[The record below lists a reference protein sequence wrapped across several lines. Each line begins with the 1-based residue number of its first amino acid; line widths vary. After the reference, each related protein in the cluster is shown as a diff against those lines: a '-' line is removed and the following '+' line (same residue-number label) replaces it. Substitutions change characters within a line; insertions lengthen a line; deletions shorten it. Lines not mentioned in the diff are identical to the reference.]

1 MNVTFCGHS
10 QITKADNIANWLRNV
25 TQDLIEQGATTFY
38 LGGYGEF
45 DSLAAS
51 ILREQKKKYPQI
63 ELVLVLAYLN
73 TGRDVSGYDSTV
85 YPPLENVPR
94 RFSISH
100 RNRWMVESA
109 DVVVAYVLH
118 DWGGAATTLRCAK
131 QTKNQIIMLLNEMG
145 IDVEDYRYDEKEEQ
159 LYTVRTISGEKYEL
173 PFNHESDGTR
183 KLIAALPV
191 ILVALQEGRLVIIDE
206 LDAKLHPKLLRYVI
220 SMFKNKKIN
229 KYGAQL
235 LFTSHD
241 IATMKNTVFR
251 RDEIWFAALD
261 ENHSSQV
268 YSLYEIRRE
277 DKERVNSTAAFDK
290 QYLEGRYG
298 ADPYLQNMLS
308 GGEWI

>member
-109 DVVVAYVLH
+109 DVVVAMFSMIGAEQPQRYGVPNRKRSRLFH
-118 DWGGAATTLRCAK
+118 IVMKWAAEVVYFAATS
-131 QTKNQIIMLLNEMG
+131 
-145 IDVEDYRYDEKEEQ
+145 Y
-159 LYTVRTISGEKYEL
+159 
-173 PFNHESDGTR
+173 F
-183 KLIAALPV
+183 
-191 ILVALQEGRLVIIDE
+191 
-206 LDAKLHPKLLRYVI
+206 
-220 SMFKNKKIN
+220 
-229 KYGAQL
+229 
-235 LFTSHD
+235 
-241 IATMKNTVFR
+241 
-251 RDEIWFAALD
+251 
-261 ENHSSQV
+261 
-268 YSLYEIRRE
+268 
-277 DKERVNSTAAFDK
+277 
-290 QYLEGRYG
+290 
-298 ADPYLQNMLS
+298 QNC
-308 GGEWI
+308 